1 MSLKELS
8 PVPFSMAGI
17 FLGTLLPIALV
28 VAIFMDG
35 SWTFNEN
42 SLSDLGVSD
51 NPTVAN
57 IFNSVCMFGG
67 VLMAIVGLGKVNL
80 GKDLD
85 RTSGICLVIGAV
97 FLFLVGVFPKDQL
110 AIHICVAMVFFSMT
124 TAAVLT
130 SMVSDYRN
138 KRRLSATISSILLVI
153 SLAAIPGFSYKG
165 LEVIGFV
172 CMYIWFLV
180 QGFSLTFSNHYE
192 Q

>member
-17 FLGTLLPIALV
+17 VLGTVIPMALV

-42 SLSDLGVSD
+42 SLSDLGISD
-51 NPTVAN
+51 NPTVAT
-57 IFNSVCMFGG
+57 IFNSICMLGG
-67 VLMAIVGLGKVNL
+67 GLMAIVGLGKAIN
-80 GKDLD
+80 GEDLD
-85 RTSGICLVIGAV
+85 KTCGKCLVVAAV
-97 FLFLVGVFPKDQL
+97 FLFLVGVFPKNQL
-110 AIHICVAMVFFSMT
+110 EIHVLVALIFFSMT
-124 TAAVLT
+124 TAAIVT

-153 SLAAIPGFSYKG
+153 AIAAIPGFTYKG

-172 CMYIWFLV
+172 CMYMWFLV
-180 QGFSLTFSNHYE
+180 QGFSLTFSNH
-192 Q
+192 